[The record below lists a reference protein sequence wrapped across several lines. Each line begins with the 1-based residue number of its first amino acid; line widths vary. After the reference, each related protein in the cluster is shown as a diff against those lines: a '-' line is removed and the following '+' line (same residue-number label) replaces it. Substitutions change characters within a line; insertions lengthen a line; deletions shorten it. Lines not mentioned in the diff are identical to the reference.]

1 MTERMSP
8 EEYRRQIPKV
18 GGRRVTPETALKH
31 AAVQYLR
38 LQGWLT
44 YPVVQQGIGAVR
56 GMPDRV
62 AIKDTQTIWLEF
74 KSPHGRLSPA
84 QEERFAEMRAAGAE
98 VYVIRSVEDLYTLDK
113 RSPGAGGNSPGRGNS
128 LAKGGSHG
136 R

>member
-1 MTERMSP
+1 MSTERLSAD
-8 EEYRRQIPKV
+8 EYRRMVPKV

-62 AIKDTQTIWLEF
+62 AIKAGRTIWLEF
-74 KSPHGRLSPA
+74 KAPRGRVSPE

-98 VYVIRSVEDLYTLDK
+98 VYIVRALEDLFGL
-113 RSPGAGGNSPGRGNS
+113 
-128 LAKGGSHG
+128 
-136 R
+136 

>member
-1 MTERMSP
+1 MTEHMTV
-8 EEYRRQIPKV
+8 EQYRRLVPKV

-62 AIKDTQTIWLEF
+62 AIKAGRTIWLEF
-74 KSPHGRLSPA
+74 KAPRGRVSPE

-98 VYVIRSVEDLYTLDK
+98 VYVVRALEDLFGL
-113 RSPGAGGNSPGRGNS
+113 
-128 LAKGGSHG
+128 
-136 R
+136 